1 MAHISPGVVIINKF
15 CTSTNKVFSEYINYI
30 DREDAIRNNKIQ
42 SFNLYNDYMENPEKS
57 SGLFTADKD
66 KLTQNEKQ
74 IVKDIFQIAQNNGSF
89 MWQTVISFD
98 NKYLEE
104 NGLYD
109 KESGFLNE
117 DKIHE
122 LTRGAVGNI
131 LKEENMDDSAFWTAS
146 IHYNTDNIHIHI
158 AIVEQEPQ
166 RAIIKTGKYAG
177 QRKGTF
183 KQNSLRAAKRFVV
196 NYILENQIDNDRI
209 NKIIRDN
216 IIGNKKEHPL
226 YKDKEFIKEFMRI
239 HDRLPKNK
247 KLWNYGMNSL
257 NYIRPDLD
265 GLISIY
271 LEKYHS
277 SELKELKELLKKYEE
292 IYERSYGKSKNN
304 YAQNKIDDL
313 YKRLGNVILK
323 EMKSY
328 DKEIKKNIHQE
339 TEKNSSETGQK
350 IDQKQLVVYS
360 YSSKGTKY
368 STSSGEGDGFYGSS
382 VKKESIKFRH
392 KNSCKSMIGAVESLK
407 RSMRDEVQH
416 TRNEYEFEMQQRFKE
431 RESEK
436 ETNSEFYF

>member
-57 SGLFTADKD
+57 SGLFTDDKD

-216 IIGNKKEHPL
+216 IIANKKEHPL
-226 YKDKEFIKEFMRI
+226 YKDKEFTKEFMRI
-239 HDRLPKNK
+239 HDRMPKNK

-265 GLISIY
+265 GLISLY
-271 LEKYHS
+271 LNKYHS
-277 SELKELKELLKKYEE
+277 AELKELKELLKKYEE
-292 IYERSYGKSKNN
+292 IYQRSYGKSKNN

-323 EMKSY
+323 EMKNY
-328 DKEIKKNIHQE
+328 DKELKKNIHQE
-339 TEKNSSETGQK
+339 TERKNAETGQK
-350 IDQKQLVVYS
+350 MDQKQLAIYS
-360 YSSKGTKY
+360 YSSDETKNN
-368 STSSGEGDGFYGSS
+368 TSS
-382 VKKESIKFRH
+382 VKDDGFNMGSYKKNDIKFRH
-392 KNSCKSMIGAVESLK
+392 KSSCKCMIGAVEGLK
-407 RSMRDEVQH
+407 RSMRDEIQH
-416 TRNEYEFEMQQRFKE
+416 TRNEYEFEMQQRSKE
-431 RESEK
+431 RELEK
-436 ETNSEFYF
+436 EKNSEFYF

>member
-15 CTSTNKVFSEYINYI
+15 CTLTNKVFSEYINYI

-216 IIGNKKEHPL
+216 IIANKKEHPL

-239 HDRLPKNK
+239 HDRMPKNK
-247 KLWNYGMNSL
+247 KLWN
-257 NYIRPDLD
+257 
-265 GLISIY
+265 
-271 LEKYHS
+271 E
-277 SELKELKELLKKYEE
+277 
-292 IYERSYGKSKNN
+292 
-304 YAQNKIDDL
+304 
-313 YKRLGNVILK
+313 
-323 EMKSY
+323 
-328 DKEIKKNIHQE
+328 
-339 TEKNSSETGQK
+339 
-350 IDQKQLVVYS
+350 
-360 YSSKGTKY
+360 
-368 STSSGEGDGFYGSS
+368 
-382 VKKESIKFRH
+382 
-392 KNSCKSMIGAVESLK
+392 
-407 RSMRDEVQH
+407 
-416 TRNEYEFEMQQRFKE
+416 
-431 RESEK
+431 
-436 ETNSEFYF
+436 